1 MAESDL
7 APSQRR
13 GKVTIVRC
21 DMSNVPDEYTMSHR
35 HRGIA
40 VVINN
45 RDFTT
50 LGVGCRGGTDQDGK
64 AVSERWEGLGFD
76 VRMHINQT
84 KRQMQEMMIQASK
97 EDHSDS
103 DCFVCVILSHGEE
116 DRIYGT
122 DGPVEV
128 TKLLDPFKGH
138 RCPTLAGK
146 PKLFFIQ
153 ACRGKATDFGADVTD
168 AMNVVGDGEDEDGD
182 DAEEPVTYRIPTEA
196 DFLIAY
202 SVVSGYYSW
211 RDNMQGSLFIQ
222 ALCEVLKEHGATLDL
237 MTLMTRVNKMVA
249 YGFEVQEIK
258 DVKRPYV
265 YKMKQI
271 PSVLSMLTKDVYF
284 RPKQ

>member
-1 MAESDL
+1 MEDSYL

-21 DMSNVPDEYTMSHR
+21 DMSNVPDVYNMDHCN
-35 HRGIA
+35 RGVA

-50 LGVGCRGGTDQDGK
+50 LGVGCRGGTDQDGREV
-64 AVSERWEGLGFD
+64 AERWEELGFD
-76 VRMHINQT
+76 VRMYINQT
-84 KRQMQEMMIQASK
+84 KKQMQEVMTQASK
-97 EDHSDS
+97 DDHSDS

-116 DRIYGT
+116 DKIYGT

-128 TKLLDPFKGH
+128 TRLLDPFKGH
-138 RCPTLAGK
+138 RCPTLTGK

-168 AMNVVGDGEDEDGD
+168 AVNMVGGDEDDDGD
-182 DAEEPVTYRIPTEA
+182 DTEEPVTYRIPTEA

-211 RDNMQGSLFIQ
+211 RDNIQGSVFIQ
-222 ALCEVLKEHGATLDL
+222 ALCEVLKEHGARLDL

-249 YGFEVQEIK
+249 YGFEVQEIR

-271 PSVLSMLTKDVYF
+271 PSVVSMLTKDVYF
-284 RPKQ
+284 RPKE